1 MRLDKWLAEM
11 TGQSRSEVKNKIKKG
26 LVQVND
32 EVIRRP
38 ECKVDT
44 EQDEVQLDG
53 KLIAYEPFVYYMLN
67 KPSGVITATTDR
79 EQKTVLDLLKWVKGR
94 DISPVGRL
102 DKDTEGLLLL
112 TNDGEM
118 VHQLLSPKKHVD
130 KTYLV
135 VIDGVLSVDDIEALE
150 KGMDIGDEKETLP
163 AKVESVQDCTREQLT
178 QFSIQSEHQLQ
189 IVHLTIREGRYH
201 QVKRMFARLGKPV
214 RYLKR
219 ERMGALQLDPSLE
232 LGQYRTLTEQE
243 IQSLRRS
250 YEKK

>member
-11 TGQSRSEVKNKIKKG
+11 TGQSRSEIKSKIKRG

-44 EQDEVQLDG
+44 EQDEVRLDG
-53 KLIAYEPFVYYMLN
+53 ELIIYEQFVYYMLN

-79 EQKTVLDLLKWVKGR
+79 EQKTVLDLLKGVKGR

-112 TNDGEM
+112 TNDGALS
-118 VHQLLSPKKHVD
+118 HQLLSPKKHVD

-135 VIDGVLSVDDIEALE
+135 VIDGILSDNDIELLE

-163 AKVESVQDCTREQLT
+163 AKVEGVRECTKEQLT
-178 QFSIQSEHQLQ
+178 QFSILSEHRLQ
-189 IVHLTIREGRYH
+189 VVHFTIQEGRYH

-214 RYLKR
+214 LYLRR
-219 ERMGALQLDPSLE
+219 ERMGSLQLDPSLE

-243 IQSLRRS
+243 IRSLQ
-250 YEKK
+250 KL